1 MLMKF
6 PKKKMKE
13 IKQKLKELPD
23 SPGVYLMKD
32 REGNVI
38 YVGKASSLKKR
49 IRSYF
54 TPSGNNTK
62 VLILSEKIYDFEVI
76 PVASEAEALILENQL
91 IKKYQPK
98 YNTNLK
104 DDKSYPLVKITKE
117 DFPSIQIVRE
127 KRTENAIYFGPFT
140 NKKLLKETVRFLR
153 SFYPIRNC
161 KKDISSGKVK
171 LCIQYYIGKCSGPC
185 ENKISKEEYG
195 KLVEGV
201 CAFFNGEYKS
211 FENKLKKWMMEEIKK
226 LNFEEADKI
235 KKRLF
240 LLQELAKKFPIREE
254 NELYKYGEENVLFNL
269 AKILNLKKIPNLI
282 EGYDVSNIFG
292 DYAVGS
298 KVSFIGGVPNKEG
311 YRRYKIKTVRGI
323 DDYKMLEEVLTR
335 RFDSEEERRE
345 IPDLILVDGGK
356 GQLNVALSVLK
367 RYNIKIPVISLAKR
381 EEEIFV
387 EGKEEP
393 VKLPHESSE
402 LKLLQRI
409 RNEAHRFAISYHK
422 KLRSREFKFSFLDEI
437 KGVGEKTKKKII
449 LNFPN
454 IYSLLDKNVEEI
466 EKIGIKRDIALK
478 ILEKAKEVIK
488 NEKGKYF

>member
-1 MLMKF
+1 
-6 PKKKMKE
+6 MKE
-13 IKQKLKELPD
+13 IKQKLNELPD

-32 REGNVI
+32 RKGSVI

-62 VLILSEKIYDFEVI
+62 ILILSEKIYDFEVI

-127 KRTENAIYFGPFT
+127 KKSENAIYFGPFT

-153 SFYPIRNC
+153 NFYPIRNC
-161 KKDISSGKVK
+161 KKDIYSGKVK

-185 ENKISKEEYG
+185 ENKITKEEYG

-201 CAFFNGEYKS
+201 CAFLKGEYKS

-240 LLQELAKKFPIREE
+240 LLQELSKKFPIREE

-269 AKILNLKKIPNLI
+269 ARILNLKKIPNLI
-282 EGYDVSNIFG
+282 EGYDISNISG
-292 DYAVGS
+292 DFAVGS
-298 KVSFIGGVPNKEG
+298 KVSFIGGLPNKEG
-311 YRRYKIKTVRGI
+311 YRRYKIRTVEGI

-335 RFDSEEERRE
+335 RFDTEEERKE
-345 IPDLILVDGGK
+345 IPDLILIDGGR
-356 GQLNVALSVLK
+356 GQLNVAISVLK
-367 RYNIKIPVISLAKR
+367 RYNLKIPVISLAKR
-381 EEEIFV
+381 EEEIFID
-387 EGKEEP
+387 GKEEP
-393 VKLPHESSE
+393 IKLPRESSE

-409 RNEAHRFAISYHK
+409 RDEAHRFAISYHR

-437 KGVGEKTKKKII
+437 KGIGEKTKKKII
-449 LNFPN
+449 LNFPD
-454 IYSLLDKNVEEI
+454 IRSLVNKNVEEI
-466 EKIGIKRDIALK
+466 EKIGIRRSIAFKL
-478 ILEKAKEVIK
+478 LERAKEVIK
-488 NEKGKYF
+488 NERRENF